1 MSKVLVTES
10 SLESIADAIRA
21 KNGTENTYRP
31 GEMAAAIEAIET
43 PDLEALTATQNGTYA
58 PSAGKNGF
66 SGAVVNVPNSYA
78 AGDEG
83 KVVSNGELV
92 AQTARASEITAN
104 GTYDTTTN
112 DEVTVNVA
120 GGGSDLYPLWTDI
133 YDNLPSGVSVSTPTL
148 TAHVLTP
155 AWVAS
160 ASQNV
165 KDFINNKCR
174 LSTRS
179 SATGT
184 TVSTSITKE
193 KAQRILSQ
201 VTADPAYFGG
211 LIEYYG
217 NLYDSDLLTTYNMV
231 LLGDFSQG
239 GSASRNALSDAITN
253 YSAVALQGIYN
264 KSRTSGYNTTI
275 IYPLDLNIWRWTGMK
290 DRNSSYDTS
299 VNFTGVQ
306 TVSLNGKRQV
316 IIYGIP

>member
-10 SLESIADAIRA
+10 SLSGIAAAIRT
-21 KNGTENTYRP
+21 KNGTENTYKP
-31 GEMAAAIEAIET
+31 GQMAAAIAAIET

-83 KVVSNGELV
+83 KVVSNGALI

-112 DEVTVNVA
+112 DEVTVNVSS
-120 GGGSDLYPLWTDI
+120 GGSDLYPLWTDI
-133 YDNLPSGVSVSTPTL
+133 YDNLPSGVSVSTPTI
-148 TAHVLTP
+148 TSHVLTP

-165 KDFINNKCR
+165 KDFINNSCR
-174 LSTRS
+174 VSTRS

-184 TVSTSITKE
+184 TITANITSE
-193 KAQRILSQ
+193 MAQKNISQ
-201 VTADPAYFGG
+201 VTPDPNYFGG

-217 NLYDSDLLTTYNMV
+217 NLYGSTLLTTYNMV

-239 GSASRNALSDAITN
+239 GSASNVLSDAVTN
-253 YSAVALQGIYN
+253 YSAIAVQGIYN
-264 KSRTSGYNTTI
+264 KNRTSNYNTTM
-275 IYPLDLNIWRWTGMK
+275 IYPTKLNIWRWTGMK
-290 DRNSSYDTS
+290 DRNNIYNTTF
-299 VNFTGVQ
+299 NFTDAQ
-306 TVSLNGKRQV
+306 TVRLEDKRQA

>member
-31 GEMAAAIEAIET
+31 GQMAAAIAAIET

-83 KVVSNGELV
+83 KVVSNGALV

-120 GGGSDLYPLWTDI
+120 AGGSDLYPLWTDI
-133 YDNLPSGVSVSTPTL
+133 YDNLPSGVSVSTPSI

-160 ASQNV
+160 MSQNV
-165 KDFINNKCR
+165 KDFINNECR

-184 TVSTSITKE
+184 TVSTNITKE
-193 KAQRILSQ
+193 NAQRSLSQ
-201 VTADPAYFGG
+201 VTADPSYFGG

-217 NLYDSDLLTTYNMV
+217 NLYGSALLTTYNMV

-239 GSASRNALSDAITN
+239 GSAGSNALSDAITN

-299 VNFTGVQ
+299 VYFTDAQ